1 MKKTIT
7 NPILG
12 KIIILLVLL
21 CFIFY
26 FFLVSSFKT
35 TLNCENNICNL
46 KTSYLIGE
54 TINKDMVL
62 AGDDFYCREKRKLEY
77 SKVEEPKSRNVYI
90 LMLQDEKIFKYA
102 YKDSCT
108 RELSDLKTSL
118 KQNNSYSNTYE
129 HFFINV
135 LYKLLGIFLIFL
147 SFLIL
152 ISKIS
157 PVHIEIKTKYQNRKL
172 P

>member
-1 MKKTIT
+1 MKRTIN

-12 KIIILLVLL
+12 KIIILLIPL
-21 CFIFY
+21 CFVFY
-26 FFLVSSFKT
+26 LFLIASFKT
-35 TLNCENNICNL
+35 YLDCKNNICNL
-46 KTSYLIGE
+46 KTSYLFGE
-54 TINKDMVL
+54 TINKDIVL
-62 AGDDFYCREKRKLEY
+62 TGHDFYCSEKRNLG
-77 SKVEEPKSRNVYI
+77 SQKVEDDKNRNFYI
-90 LMLQDEKIFKYA
+90 LMLQGEKIFKYA

-129 HFFINV
+129 DFLLNI
-135 LYKLLGIFLIFL
+135 LYRILGIILIFL

-157 PVHIEIKTKYQNRKL
+157 PVHIEIKTRSQNRKL